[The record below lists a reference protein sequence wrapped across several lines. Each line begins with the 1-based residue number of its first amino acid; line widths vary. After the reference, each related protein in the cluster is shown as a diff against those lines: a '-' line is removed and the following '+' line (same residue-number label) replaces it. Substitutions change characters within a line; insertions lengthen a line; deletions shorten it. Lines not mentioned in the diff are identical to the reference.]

1 MKAKLREREIMT
13 LLRDTCEVSVPEMA
27 TRFSVSEMT
36 IRRDLA
42 ELERRGVLVRTYGG
56 ARSLSQDVGDESY
69 NDRASE
75 ALSLKAAIA
84 NAAKAYVKPG
94 IHVFIDSGTTTWAL
108 AKSLSRDLEAH
119 ITTNDVGIAYH
130 LLTYPKIQL
139 SLVGG
144 IVRQIQH
151 SVIGSMAV
159 EMIKTMTAEIAFI
172 GVNGFSPQRGFTTVN
187 PFDADVKQ
195 AMITRAD
202 HVIIL
207 ADSTKAG
214 KVRSYPVSALG
225 KGHHLITDSG
235 LSDEIRL
242 RLEQSG
248 IRVEIV
254 DVPSASN

>member
-13 LLRDTCEVSVPEMA
+13 LLRDTGEVTVPEMA

-42 ELERRGVLVRTYGG
+42 ELERRGILVRTYGG

-69 NDRASE
+69 KDRAS
-75 ALSLKAAIA
+75 
-84 NAAKAYVKPG
+84 AYVKPG
-94 IHVFIDSGTTTWAL
+94 IHVFVDSGTTTWAL

-144 IVRQIQH
+144 IVRQSQH

-235 LSDEIRL
+235 LSDEIRVE
-242 RLEQSG
+242 LEQSG

-254 DVPSASN
+254 DVPSSND